1 MLIWSRLRLTANYA
15 PYPDGNV
22 PRQGLYFSYRR
33 VCDQYRIPHINT
45 ATLGKAIRLCFPTI
59 KTRRLGVRGNSKY
72 HCACSYFSTDHSSY
86 GKLIKHLFLARWRP
100 GASVYLSCASSRSTD
115 CGIRPA
121 TSTEAEFLQDYIR
134 KSNNTAAQPSVNA
147 ARLASEQAEGGK
159 GSDEEEDDESDG
171 PSSATGSK
179 RNSLN
184 LSASNGGKGPV
195 LFPDEKTP
203 TAASLLSQAQQRPAS
218 SSFPV
223 QAPIRRHASAADGTL
238 PVPSAAEGSVPL
250 PVASTGQVLSVR
262 QMVNFP
268 SIDEAVGVNST
279 SPQGILAREVWGW
292 FQDHLDSLLDSMRSF
307 RFDAFELSIRAFWPK
322 LSHPHREVIHAP
334 AVAGLMAKADAI
346 VYDVRVSHPSRPTIH
361 PG

>member
-1 MLIWSRLRLTANYA
+1 MRALISLRITHHN
-15 PYPDGNV
+15 
-22 PRQGLYFSYRR
+22 
-33 VCDQYRIPHINT
+33 
-45 ATLGKAIRLCFPTI
+45 
-59 KTRRLGVRGNSKY
+59 
-72 HCACSYFSTDHSSY
+72 
-86 GKLIKHLFLARWRP
+86 GKLIKHLFFARWRP

-346 VYDVRVSHPSRPTIH
+346 VYDVRVSHPSRSTIH